1 MPPDDAPS
9 GHDEAITI
17 PVGYVR
23 RAHGIRGD
31 LLVRGTI
38 SDASERFI
46 ADGEVRTEAGDVH
59 RIVASRAK
67 GPDFVL
73 HLADI
78 EDRTAAE
85 ALVGTRFVTDHDDR
99 RTLGDREWWVEDLVG
114 CTLVTPEGTRIGT
127 VTDVITGPQDRL
139 AIRADDGRTGEVPFV
154 DALVPDVDVASGLI
168 TVDLPEGILG

>member
-9 GHDEAITI
+9 GHEATTI

-46 ADGEVRTEAGDVH
+46 ADRELRTEAGDVH

-67 GPDFVL
+67 GSDFVI

-78 EDRTAAE
+78 EDRTVAE
-85 ALVGTRFVTDHDDR
+85 ALVGTRFVTEPDDR
-99 RTLGDREWWVEDLVG
+99 RALGDREWWVEDLVG
-114 CTLVTPEGTRIGT
+114 CTLVSPDGTRIGT

-139 AIRADDGRTGEVPFV
+139 AIRTDDGRAGEVPFV